1 MQILK
6 RTAIEAMRIA
16 SENVCYCYLL
26 FFFSP
31 PTPRTK
37 EYKVFGKEE
46 ARRRG
51 GRSKSK
57 YITWRVIMQHLSS
70 IVRASASALMR
81 GKDTEVT

>member
-26 FFFSP
+26 SPP

-51 GRSKSK
+51 GRTKSK